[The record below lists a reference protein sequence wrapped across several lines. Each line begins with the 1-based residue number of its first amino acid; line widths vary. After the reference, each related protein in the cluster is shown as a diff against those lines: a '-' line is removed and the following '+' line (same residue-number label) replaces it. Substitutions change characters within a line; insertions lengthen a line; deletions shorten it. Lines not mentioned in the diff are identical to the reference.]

1 MKAVVLGSG
10 GWGTA
15 LSQVLCDNGHETW
28 LWSHNPAKAAEMS
41 ETRRN
46 PLLKGVGLPD
56 SLHITSDLS
65 CLEGADLV
73 VSAPPSFAVRET
85 GKKMAPYLPPE
96 TILVT
101 VSKGIRHLYTYPSPR
116 DS

>member
-15 LSQVLCDNGHETW
+15 LSQVLCDNGHDTY
-28 LWSHNPAKAAEMS
+28 LWSHSAEKAAQMA
-41 ETRRN
+41 ETREN
-46 PLLKGVGLPD
+46 PLLKGVRLPD

-65 CLEGADLV
+65 CLEGADMV

-85 GKKMAPYLPPE
+85 GKKMA
-96 TILVT
+96 T
-101 VSKGIRHLYTYPSPR
+101 
-116 DS
+116 